1 MNMTPAE
8 NEKMM
13 LSLNADGVLG
23 LSTVPLTPWGP
34 DLPRNHKI
42 VAIDIGRF
50 GGIIDLG
57 GKSLPVV
64 IPDAAE
70 RCCSKGPDGALFLD
84 PGGVQ
89 IRDGVLNWASS
100 VIQRSPDK
108 YIIRTQADYD
118 RYSNAPGARFVI
130 NAKEKITVR
139 RGCSFEAV
147 NESPVEAFGG
157 AHVTARDKSYIVA
170 HGSVSVEAFDQA
182 RVDAADKT
190 TVSSSNSSLVRASG
204 TSAVTAYN
212 TSKVKAAQNA
222 QVDAYDSVKIIA
234 HDNASVRAHDKAVV
248 EARDNAQVIARDA
261 SQVIAHDKARVQAYD
276 NTKVS
281 ASGSAKI
288 NVTDRALVTASD
300 SAEVTAHGNTVV
312 LSTGSPK
319 VSADVTTLHIPY
331 ELNTPSLLKTNLD
344 RMVKLPAFYK
354 NPRMAAS
361 VLLKTAPAAHRE
373 SFKKELSSLGVL
385 QNQTGAAPPQAP
397 KTAPPRKQHAPDY
410 WER

>member
-34 DLPRNHKI
+34 DLPRNHRI
-42 VAIDIGRF
+42 AAVN
-50 GGIIDLG
+50 LG

-70 RCCSKGPDGALFLD
+70 RYCSKGPDGALSLD

-100 VIQRSPDK
+100 LARSPDK
-108 YIIRTQADYD
+108 YIIRTQTDYD

-139 RGCSFEAV
+139 RGSFEAV

-190 TVSSSNSSLVRASG
+190 TVSSSNSSLVCASG

-212 TSKVKAAQNA
+212 TSKVKAAQNV

-261 SQVIAHDKARVQAYD
+261 SHVIALDKARVQAYD

-319 VSADVTTLHIPY
+319 VSADATTLHIPD

-354 NPRMAAS
+354 NPLMAAS

-385 QNQTGAAPPQAP
+385 QNQTGAASPQAP
-397 KTAPPRKQHAPDY
+397 KTAPPRKQRAPDY